1 MREKT
6 TALILLATLAGF
18 GCDDGAVITDSG
30 VTTGDGGGGDCP
42 ADGVVVSGEID
53 ADTRWECPLYVL
65 DGRVFVVNGATLSIA
80 AGTEILGDPGASETS
95 ALIVAQGAQIDA
107 QGTADAPIVFTSGN
121 FEGDRVTGDWA
132 GVAMLGGA
140 SLNSRECFM
149 DGDPSTDDCDAPGY
163 FRNRLEG
170 IDVGDDRAIY
180 GGSEDASSCGT
191 LRYVRIEFA
200 GAELSPDNEL
210 NGLTVAG
217 CGSGTT
223 LSHIQVHRGKD
234 DGVEFFGGTAS
245 LDHVI
250 ISGPSDDGLDCDE
263 GWRGTG
269 QFIVV
274 HQFAGIGDNAIECDS
289 FGGNELAEPRTDAT
303 LSNITLVGAGEGRI
317 ALLREGMR
325 GQIVN
330 AVSVDFAAP
339 VDLRAADNDL
349 SAEWPGELGWESS
362 YFFSVG
368 EFPTETGEDD
378 DDNGFDEAAAFTDAA
393 RMNDFDTDP
402 MLADTS
408 VTAPDYT
415 PGVALEGVA
424 PSFGDTSASYA
435 GAFESGGA
443 NWAEGWT
450 AFPLD

>member
-1 MREKT
+1 M
-6 TALILLATLAGF
+6 
-18 GCDDGAVITDSG
+18 
-30 VTTGDGGGGDCP
+30 
-42 ADGVVVSGEID
+42 
-53 ADTRWECPLYVL
+53 
-65 DGRVFVVNGATLSIA
+65 
-80 AGTEILGDPGASETS
+80 
-95 ALIVAQGAQIDA
+95 
-107 QGTADAPIVFTSGN
+107 
-121 FEGDRVTGDWA
+121 
-132 GVAMLGGA
+132 
-140 SLNSRECFM
+140 
-149 DGDPSTDDCDAPGY
+149 
-163 FRNRLEG
+163 
-170 IDVGDDRAIY
+170 
-180 GGSEDASSCGT
+180 
-191 LRYVRIEFA
+191 
-200 GAELSPDNEL
+200 
-210 NGLTVAG
+210 TVAG